1 MGSLIALYIYS
12 TPPVQR
18 ARSHLSSFGCPI
30 RSFWP
35 RPKCPGPAS
44 LFLLSFLKLLKCLD
58 QHQDHPKFC
67 QSPFLR
73 TTLRVQALSALV
85 CHGVQARKGGRLSAA
100 LLVPFSSHYCCLWL

>member
-44 LFLLSFLKLLKCLD
+44 
-58 QHQDHPKFC
+58 
-67 QSPFLR
+67 PFLF
-73 TTLRVQALSALV
+73 V
-85 CHGVQARKGGRLSAA
+85 
-100 LLVPFSSHYCCLWL
+100 FSQTVEVS

>member
-1 MGSLIALYIYS
+1 MGSLVALYIYS

-44 LFLLSFLKLLKCLD
+44 PFLLSFLKLLKCLD
-58 QHQDHPKFC
+58 QHQDHPKVLPISI
-67 QSPFLR
+67 SPNNFRSPSFVRFGLPW
-73 TTLRVQALSALV
+73 
-85 CHGVQARKGGRLSAA
+85 G
-100 LLVPFSSHYCCLWL
+100 SS